1 MRLFRLLGVAAQ
13 AEGLRLR
20 RTAEVTVMRA
30 VWLAAAAVFGLVAI
44 GLAHAAAVA
53 WLAPDYGLAAAF
65 GMVALAD
72 LVVAGL
78 LALMSRRRRDPVI
91 EEARMLRQTM
101 LAAATS
107 NPLRNA
113 AALAVSAPAP
123 VLGALAGEAVAAW
136 LRRR

>member
-20 RTAEVTVMRA
+20 RTAEVTAMRA
-30 VWLAAAAVFGLVAI
+30 AWLAAAALFGLVAI
-44 GLAHAAAVA
+44 ALAHAAAVA

-65 GMVALAD
+65 GLVALAD

-78 LALMSRRRRDPVI
+78 LALMSRKRRDPVI

-101 LAAATS
+101 LAAASTS
-107 NPLRNA
+107 PLRSA
-113 AALAVSAPAP
+113 ASLAVGAPAP

>member
-1 MRLFRLLGVAAQ
+1 
-13 AEGLRLR
+13 
-20 RTAEVTVMRA
+20 
-30 VWLAAAAVFGLVAI
+30 
-44 GLAHAAAVA
+44 
-53 WLAPDYGLAAAF
+53 
-65 GMVALAD
+65 MVALAD

>member
-1 MRLFRLLGVAAQ
+1 MRLLRLPGVAAQ

-20 RTAEVTVMRA
+20 RTAEVTAMRA
-30 VWLAAAAVFGLVAI
+30 AWLGAAALFGLVAI

-53 WLAPDYGLAAAF
+53 WLAPDYGLPAAF

-101 LAAATS
+101 LAAATAS
-107 NPLRNA
+107 PLRSA
-113 AALAVSAPAP
+113 ASLAVSAPAP